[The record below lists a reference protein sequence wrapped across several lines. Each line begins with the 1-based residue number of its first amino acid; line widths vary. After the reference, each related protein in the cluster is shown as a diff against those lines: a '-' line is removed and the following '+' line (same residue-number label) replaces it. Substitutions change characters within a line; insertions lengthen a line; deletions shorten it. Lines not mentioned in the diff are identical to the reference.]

1 MPAINTNSAAMNTQ
15 RILGQHSR
23 AFAQSVGR
31 LSSGFRINRAGDDA
45 AGLGIAN
52 RLSAD
57 VRGLKQAARNAEQGI
72 SMLQVAEG
80 GTQQIQAMLERMKEL
95 ASQAASANSGSRTV
109 LNQEFDALRS
119 EIGRITDSTAFQ
131 GNKLLNGSFG
141 NAIDLGNSTLD
152 ANTALQTSSISAQG
166 AAAGTYTVTKV
177 DATTLQISDGTN
189 SQNVTVASTGV
200 QNVSFSQFG
209 VSFSTGLGFDI
220 SGNNNSFSAN
230 NSLVVSAGTG
240 GSFLVSSSGAYTST
254 DLVSVGQ
261 IDLGTGATGLNIATN
276 DLTTQANAQTALT
289 ALDGAIDSVSSALA
303 DIGTAMNRIDFARTN
318 AEVTIENYAAAE
330 GVIRDADIAAETT
343 NFAKLGIQQQ
353 AATAMLA
360 QANAAP
366 QLLLSLLG

>member
-1 MPAINTNSAAMNTQ
+1 MPSINTNSAAMNTQ
-15 RILGQHSR
+15 RVLAGHSR
-23 AFAQSVGR
+23 NFAQSVGR

-52 RLSAD
+52 RLGAD
-57 VRGLKQAARNAEQGI
+57 VRGLRQAARNAEQGI

-80 GTQQIQAMLERMKEL
+80 GAQQVQSILERMKEL
-95 ASQAASANSGSRTV
+95 ASQSASANSGSRTV
-109 LNQEFDALRS
+109 LNQEFTALRS
-119 EIGRITDSTAFQ
+119 EIGRIVDATAFQ

-141 NAIDLGNSTLD
+141 NSFDAANSTIDANAAVQISTLD
-152 ANTALQTSSISAQG
+152 TNG
-166 AAAGTYTVTKV
+166 AAAGTFTIAKV
-177 DATTLQISDGTN
+177 DATTLSITDGTTTE
-189 SQNVTVASTGV
+189 NVTVASTGV
-200 QNVSFSQFG
+200 QTVSFAQFG
-209 VSFSTGLGFDI
+209 VSFETGVGFDI

-230 NSLVVSAGTG
+230 NSLVVAQGTG
-240 GSFLVSSSGAYTST
+240 GSFLVSSSGAYTTT

-261 IDLGTGATGLNIATN
+261 IDLGTGATGLNIASN

-289 ALDGAIDSVSSALA
+289 ALDTAIDTVSSSLA